1 MKRKRSGLSFRGMF
15 CVVLAVMVIFGSSV
29 GVDGVAALCVGLA
42 IPDGRIDGFFEEAT
56 GVSVDSLLSVSKDTE
71 QDTVKK
77 SESDKKLTKSLAYTP
92 DDIKKMINTAKSNES
107 DDKKDGDI
115 VEYFYDKSSATD
127 VSGNILVRNASD
139 KSIDID
145 SVLKQEPDL
154 KIKNKDEP
162 TVLIFHTHTT
172 ESYQILD
179 RNFYAVGFTS
189 RSMNASEN
197 MVRVGTEI
205 ASQLQGAGFKVI
217 HDTKIYDEKYSGA
230 YDRSGEAIDEYLK
243 KYPSIQVILDIH
255 RDAIQDNSGTKTKPV
270 VTINGKKSAQIMI
283 ISGCEGDG
291 VTDFPDWQYN
301 LRFALRLQKK
311 CAEMYSGLTRPL
323 LFDNRRYNMYKGHCS
338 LLIEMGSDANT
349 LDEAAYS
356 GRLLGDVLSEL
367 LEEYTV

>member
-1 MKRKRSGLSFRGMF
+1 MRRRNGLSFRGMF
-15 CVVLAVMVIFGSSV
+15 CLVMAVMVVFASSV
-29 GVDGVAALCVGLA
+29 GANGVADLCVRLA
-42 IPDGRIDGFFEEAT
+42 IPDGKFDGFLDGAT
-56 GVSVDSLLSVSKDTE
+56 GSSVDSLLSVSDNN
-71 QDTVKK
+71 QQNTVKK
-77 SESDKKLTKSLAYTP
+77 TDSTVLAKNLAYTP
-92 DDIKKMINTAKSNES
+92 DDIKKLVDSAKANES
-107 DDKKDGDI
+107 KDKRDGDI

-127 VSGNILVRNASD
+127 VSGDILVRNASD

-145 SVLKQEPDL
+145 GVLKQEPDL
-154 KIKNKDEP
+154 KIENRNEP

-172 ESYQILD
+172 ESYQMLD
-179 RNFYAVGFTS
+179 RDFYAVGHTS
-189 RSMNASEN
+189 RSFNSSEN

-205 ASQLQGAGFKVI
+205 AAQLQGAGFKVI
-217 HDTKIYDEKYSGA
+217 HDKEIYDEKYSGA
-230 YDRSGEAIDEYLK
+230 YDRSGKAIDEYLK

-270 VTINGKKSAQIMI
+270 ATINGKKAAQIMI

-311 CAEMYSGLTRPL
+311 CAEMYQGLARPL

-338 LLIEMGSDANT
+338 LLVEMGSDANT

-367 LEEYTV
+367 LEEYTA